1 MQNIS
6 YATCNC
12 FGFYH
17 KNRRDEVMKPHPY
30 ILDLENYSAEIISLL
45 LYEPQALHTLCGIIN
60 SPHLLHF
67 TRFGADIFQFALR
80 LSLLAFE
87 DLFFGQIDM
96 ITPP

>member
-1 MQNIS
+1 MQSTYYTVYKMELRGINLQLHFMCIPKF
-6 YATCNC
+6 T
-12 FGFYH
+12 
-17 KNRRDEVMKPHPY
+17 
-30 ILDLENYSAEIISLL
+30 NYSAGMISFL
-45 LYEPQALHTLCGIIN
+45 LYEPQALHTLCGIIS